1 MKLSL
6 WHYFRNRPQFAC
18 GLLSSEIPKPSTM
31 SAMKIPRL
39 LANSLKLLMTLL
51 LLFLV
56 FVSVDITKISQDLK
70 SFSGK
75 SLVVLILLCWVGQL
89 LCSERWRIFAAA
101 LHMQGSYRNFVQMYF
116 TGMFF
121 NIGLPSLVGGDAIKA
136 YIVSKKNHKP
146 LQIGL
151 ASVLQD
157 RGAGLLSLLIYGTAA
172 ALIYPMRWRGFPL
185 WGAYL
190 LSWIAIA
197 AVLFLVFKGDRIYSR
212 FLDSRSQTLWQKGLQ
227 TTADFHRSLAQSSLK
242 PRAVMRIVVY
252 SFLYSGLVLW
262 IFQQV
267 TVAAGHGVGFVP
279 FSALFPLIA
288 LGTMLPIT
296 LGGLG
301 IREWLYVE
309 ALSLVGIPRADGL
322 LISLATSAL
331 YILINLGGIVFLPT
345 VPSELRTLDPL
356 KNPAGTNAAG
366 DRIPQRNDVI

>member
-1 MKLSL
+1 M
-6 WHYFRNRPQFAC
+6 
-18 GLLSSEIPKPSTM
+18 G
-31 SAMKIPRL
+31 AMKMPGF
-39 LANSLKLLMTLL
+39 LAKSLKLLVTLL

-75 SLVVLILLCWVGQL
+75 SLVILIVLCWVGQL

-101 LHMQGSYRNFVQMYF
+101 LQMQGSYRSFVQAYF

-136 YIVSKKNHKP
+136 YIVSKKNQKP
-146 LQIGL
+146 LRIGL
-151 ASVLQD
+151 ASILQD
-157 RGAGLLSLLIYGTAA
+157 RAAGLLSLLIYGTAA
-172 ALIYPMRWRGFPL
+172 VLLYPIRWRGFPL
-185 WGAYL
+185 WAVYL
-190 LSWIAIA
+190 LSWIGVAL
-197 AVLFLVFKGDRIYSR
+197 VLLLVFKGDRIYSR
-212 FLDSRSQTLWQKGLQ
+212 FLNHGSQTLLQKVLQ
-227 TTADFHRSLAQSSLK
+227 ATADFHGSLVQSNLK
-242 PRAVMRIVVY
+242 PRGALRVTVY

-267 TVAAGHGVGFVP
+267 TVAAGHSVGLVP

-309 ALSLVGIPRADGL
+309 ALSLVGVPRADGL
-322 LISLATSAL
+322 MISLATSAL
-331 YILINLGGIVFLPT
+331 YLLINLGGIVFLPT
-345 VPSELRTLDPL
+345 VPSELRDFNSV
-356 KNPAGTNAAG
+356 KNPVAIDTAEH
-366 DRIPQRNDVI
+366 RIPQQNDVI